1 MASTTL
7 QNCQRIILLLE
18 FVIIALVTTFQTVR
32 LIKKKIDLNA
42 RPKKEEEV
50 PAESAAEKYKE
61 EEVTRQQFDVAAVK
75 STILADT
82 DTCTERL
89 MKKICEFNV
98 LFNPLLLALPL
109 NFILGRSMAF
119 SISMFFLSIVCCFL
133 FNVFKVHRACV

>member
-109 NFILGRSMAF
+109 NFILGRSKAF

>member
-109 NFILGRSMAF
+109 NFILGRLMAF
-119 SISMFFLSIVCCFL
+119 SVSMFFLSIVCCFL

>member
-119 SISMFFLSIVCCFL
+119 SVSMFFLSIVCCFL

>member
-89 MKKICEFNV
+89 MKKIC
-98 LFNPLLLALPL
+98 
-109 NFILGRSMAF
+109 
-119 SISMFFLSIVCCFL
+119 
-133 FNVFKVHRACV
+133 